1 VTGVLLMAQ
10 IGGRP
15 LETAVLAAI
24 HLIGGIAVVFVYY
37 VLM

>member
-1 VTGVLLMAQ
+1 MAQ

-15 LETAVLAAI
+15 IETAVLAAI
-24 HLIGGIAVVFVYY
+24 LGLLIGGIAVVFVYY